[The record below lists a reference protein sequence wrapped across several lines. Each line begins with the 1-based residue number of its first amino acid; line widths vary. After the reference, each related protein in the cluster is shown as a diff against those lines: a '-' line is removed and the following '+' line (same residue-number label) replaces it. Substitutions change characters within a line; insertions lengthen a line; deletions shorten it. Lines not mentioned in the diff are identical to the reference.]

1 MLKSINDSK
10 VSLEL
15 SNLFDKKSNFRNQEK
30 KFYSLLAKKVE
41 IDYIDINRDSLLTKA
56 LKYEYFKLI
65 LLILKNSKIDIN
77 HRDINREN
85 ALILICKNLLVNN
98 LTTKILKEILFKLS
112 NVNNYNSKE
121 SLGRSFWYVCKSN
134 NYKYFKILFDFVCKN
149 FKLNYDKIKIFNYFK
164 DEYTPMRFIIKN
176 KNIKMFKLLFE
187 FDLGFGIYKFG
198 TAKCTPLM
206 EAGKRGWLDCIN
218 LLLEKEIVR
227 RTICNIDRLGY
238 TVIEY
243 AIING
248 YKEVVKKFIN
258 YVKPKMSL
266 ILSIKHENDEIS
278 KFLIENNFDLNYT
291 ETFYNDTPL
300 ILASK
305 YNQISIVKLLIDK
318 NININFKNIMGF
330 SALTCAC
337 IQGNKE
343 IVKLLLEKKAKIE
356 DELCIA
362 CKRNYFDIFKLLL
375 NYDIDI
381 NYSFYKGWTPLME
394 SSYHGNVEIVKILLE
409 KGVDISIK
417 RDGQTALIIAIKNR
431 KEDVVKL
438 FLDNN
443 EYLKYE
449 TNEKILLLA
458 CEYGLFKIVK
468 LILEKD
474 VNINCY
480 EVYDLLK
487 TWYGKLDIYAR
498 YNSIKMNGPIEY
510 QKLLKIKCRHT
521 PLLLAC
527 KNHYINIVRL
537 LLKNGV
543 DINFNLDNDLTIFK
557 FMCIYPN
564 SSFNI
569 AKLILENNF
578 EINLADSDNRG
589 PLIHICNSNFKN
601 NEKIELIKIL
611 QSRYDINLD
620 NEDRFGKT
628 GLNYVCENFLKMIIN
643 FEKYFFTE
651 CLVNDNF
658 FVDFE
663 NLMFLL
669 KLSSD
674 EFEKIILKVINN
686 LYLIGYKKTSN
697 NLFKKHIKDD
707 KKNLL
712 LISSCKNNLKGVVN
726 LLIENNI
733 NLNFIDEEGRTALIH
748 SVKKNRNDI
757 VQLLISKGCNIFVK
771 DKYGY
776 KALEYACILGHLG
789 IVKLLMIKD
798 GYISNKNLNYLIN
811 VISNENILYILKDY
825 QKKQRTIKYENLSKL
840 LLMKELVNTTFGGK
854 TLINNYDIRSHVGSF
869 F

>member
-1 MLKSINDSK
+1 MLKSINESK
-10 VSLEL
+10 ISLEI
-15 SNLFDKKSNFRNQEK
+15 SNLFIKSNFRNQEK
-30 KFYSLLAKKVE
+30 KFYSLLAEKVG
-41 IDYIDINRDSLLTKA
+41 IDYIDINGDSLLTKA
-56 LKYEYFKLI
+56 IKYKYFKLI
-65 LLILKNSKIDIN
+65 LLMLQNSKIDILY
-77 HRDINREN
+77 RDKNREN
-85 ALILICKNLLVNN
+85 ALILICKNLFVNN

-112 NVNNYNSKE
+112 NNVNNYDSKE
-121 SLGRSFWYVCKSN
+121 SLGRSFWYVCKLN
-134 NYKYFKILFDFVCKN
+134 NYKYFKLLFDFVCKN
-149 FKLNYDKIKIFNYFK
+149 FDLNYDKVKILNYSK

-176 KNIKMFKLLFE
+176 KNLKMFKLLFE

-198 TAKCTPLM
+198 TIKCTPLM
-206 EAGKRGWLDCIN
+206 EAGKIGWLDCIN
-218 LLLEKEIVR
+218 LLLEKNIVKQ
-227 RTICNIDRLGY
+227 TITNIDKLGY

-243 AIING
+243 GIING
-248 YKEVVKKFIN
+248 HKEVVKKFIK
-258 YVKPKMSL
+258 YLKPSMSL
-266 ILSIKHENDEIS
+266 ILSIKNNNYEIS
-278 KFLIENNFDLNYT
+278 KFLIENNFDLNYA
-291 ETFYNDTPL
+291 ERFCNDTPL

-305 YNQISIVKLLIDK
+305 YNQINIVKLLIEK
-318 NININFKNIMGF
+318 FVNINFKNVMGF
-330 SALTCAC
+330 SALTIAC
-337 IQGNKE
+337 LHGNTE
-343 IVKLLLEKKAKIE
+343 IVNLLLEKNAKIE
-356 DELCIA
+356 DELCIS
-362 CKRNYFDIFKLLL
+362 CKRNYFDIFKLLI
-375 NYDIDI
+375 NYDVDF
-381 NYSFYKGWTPLME
+381 NCSFYKGWTPLME
-394 SSYHGNVEIVKILLE
+394 SSYHGNVEIVRILLE
-409 KGVDISIK
+409 KGADISIK
-417 RDGQTALIIAIKNR
+417 RGGQTALIIAIKNR

-443 EYLKYE
+443 EYSKYE

-458 CEYGLFKIVK
+458 CEYGLSKIVK
-468 LILEKD
+468 LILKKD
-474 VNINCY
+474 VNINCH

-487 TWYGKLDIYAR
+487 TWYGKLDIYTG
-498 YNSIKMNGPIEY
+498 YNYKKINIPIDY
-510 QKLLKIKCRHT
+510 QRLLKMKCRHT

-527 KNHYINIVRL
+527 KNNYINIVREL
-537 LLKNGV
+537 IKNGA
-543 DINFNLDNDLTIFK
+543 DINFYLDNDITIFK

-569 AKLILENNF
+569 TKLMLENNF
-578 EINLADSDNRG
+578 EINLLDRDNRG
-589 PLIHICNSNFKN
+589 ALIHICNSNFKN
-601 NEKIELIKIL
+601 NEKIELIEIL
-611 QSRYDINLD
+611 LNRYNINLD
-620 NEDRFGKT
+620 DKDKFGKT

-651 CLVNDNF
+651 YLVSDNF

-669 KLSSD
+669 KISYD
-674 EFEKIILKVINN
+674 EFEKVILKTINN
-686 LYLIGYKKTSN
+686 LHLLGYKKTSN